1 LESLGLGTIFALVA
15 SAINFGVALILLRV
29 GRRRESIVLEADG
42 KHLMADVLTSIAV
55 VLGLGVVAL
64 TGWEKLDPI
73 IALLVAIHISWT
85 GIDLI
90 RRSFDGL
97 MDRALSEEDQRQIR
111 ETITGCLPPRS
122 TFHALRTRRA
132 GSRSFADFH
141 LLVPGEMTVETA
153 HDFAE
158 QIEIKLTGVLPR
170 LEVTIHI
177 EPIEHDSSWDD
188 NALAKFEPRPPT

>member
-1 LESLGLGTIFALVA
+1 
-15 SAINFGVALILLRV
+15 
-29 GRRRESIVLEADG
+29 
-42 KHLMADVLTSIAV
+42 
-55 VLGLGVVAL
+55 
-64 TGWEKLDPI
+64 
-73 IALLVAIHISWT
+73 
-85 GIDLI
+85 
-90 RRSFDGL
+90 
-97 MDRALSEEDQRQIR
+97 
-111 ETITGCLPPRS
+111 
-122 TFHALRTRRA
+122 LRTRRA